1 MDQKRLLAGN
11 VNTILL
17 FNEGINY
24 MIKSPAA
31 LTKIIILVLG
41 IYLFSQV
48 TTIYLPLI
56 LAIIIAFILNP
67 FVNALAAATFGSGKY
82 HLPRSLSILLVFLCA
97 GLLLTL
103 VTTFI
108 LFPFINE
115 FNKFVVD
122 LPKLVTKIQELTLLI
137 QQHANSEQIPDNIRQ
152 IIGNGLSAAASYAVG
167 LTRNAF
173 NTIFSFATQIIE
185 LIIVPVLAYYFLKD
199 WRSLKEG
206 VVALCPASMR
216 LQIITIIEEMAGV
229 VSSYIRGQVLI
240 SVIIGFL
247 VFCGMYFLQ
256 VDYPLVLGLLATLTE
271 AIPIIGPI
279 IGSIPALLL
288 ASLVSPILAAKVA
301 AFYIIIHQVENNIIV
316 PNIMGHTID
325 LHPTLII
332 LSLLIGGQF
341 YGISGMILAV
351 PVAALL
357 KVLLRHLWYLD
368 DNKKIGE

>member
-1 MDQKRLLAGN
+1 
-11 VNTILL
+11 
-17 FNEGINY
+17 
-24 MIKSPAA
+24 MIKSPAVYI
-31 LTKIIILVLG
+31 KIIILAVS
-41 IYLFSQV
+41 IYLFSQI
-48 TTIYLPLI
+48 TSIYLPLI
-56 LAIIIAFILNP
+56 LAIIVAFILNP
-67 FVNALAAATFGSGKY
+67 VVNAIAAIPFGTGRN
-82 HLPRSLSILLVFLCA
+82 HLPRGIAILLAFLLT

-103 VTTFI
+103 ITTFV
-108 LFPFINE
+108 LVPFINE

-122 LPKLVTKIQELTLLI
+122 LPKLIIKIQELILLI
-137 QQHANSEQIPDNIRQ
+137 QQRANSADIPDNIRQ
-152 IIGNGLSAAASYAVG
+152 IIGSGLSGTASYAIG

-185 LIIVPVLAYYFLKD
+185 LIVVPVLTYYFLKD
-199 WRSLKEG
+199 WRSLKES
-206 VVALCPASMR
+206 VVRLCPVAYR
-216 LQIITIIEEMAGV
+216 PQVITVIEEMAGV
-229 VSSYIRGQVLI
+229 VSNYIRGQVLI

-247 VFCGMYFLQ
+247 VFCGMYILK

-288 ASLVSPILAAKVA
+288 ASLVSPVLAFKVA
-301 AFYIIIHQVENNIIV
+301 VFYIIIHQIENNIIV

-368 DNKKIGE
+368 DD

>member
-1 MDQKRLLAGN
+1 
-11 VNTILL
+11 
-17 FNEGINY
+17 

-31 LTKIIILVLG
+31 IIKIIILALG
-41 IYLFSQV
+41 IYFSSQV
-48 TTIYLPLI
+48 TAIYLPLI
-56 LAIIIAFILNP
+56 LAIIVAFILNP
-67 FVNALAAATFGSGKY
+67 FVNALVAIPFSAGKY
-82 HLPRSLSILLVFLCA
+82 HLPRGLAIVLIFFFT

-108 LFPFINE
+108 LVPFIDE

-137 QQHANSEQIPDNIRQ
+137 QQHANSAQIPDNIRQ
-152 IIGNGLSAAASYAVG
+152 IIGNGLSGAASYAVG

-173 NTIFSFATQIIE
+173 NTLFSFATQIIE

-199 WRSLKEG
+199 WRSLKDG
-206 VVALCPASMR
+206 VIALCPVSMR
-216 LQIITIIEEMAGV
+216 QQVITIIEEMAGV

-288 ASLVSPILAAKVA
+288 ASLVSPLLAAKVA
-301 AFYIIIHQVENNIIV
+301 AFYILIHQVENNIIV

-357 KVLLRHLWYLD
+357 KVLLRHLWYLND
-368 DNKKIGE
+368 DKEDR

>member
-1 MDQKRLLAGN
+1 
-11 VNTILL
+11 
-17 FNEGINY
+17 
-24 MIKSPAA
+24 MIKSPAV
-31 LTKIIILVLG
+31 LIKPIILVLA
-41 IYLFSQV
+41 IYFFSQI
-48 TTIYLPLI
+48 TAIYLPLI
-56 LAIIIAFILNP
+56 LAIIISFILNP
-67 FVNALAAATFGSGKY
+67 FVNAVTAIPFGTGKY
-82 HLPRSLSILLVFLCA
+82 HLPRGLAILIVFLIS

-103 VTTFI
+103 ITTFI

-115 FNKFVVD
+115 FNKFVID
-122 LPKLVTKIQELTLLI
+122 LPKLLSKIQELTVLI
-137 QQHANSEQIPDNIRQ
+137 QYHANSAQIPDNIRQ
-152 IIGNGLSAAASYAVG
+152 IISNGLSGAAAYAVT

-173 NTIFSFATQIIE
+173 NTLFSFATQIIE

-206 VVALCPASMR
+206 IIMLCPAALR
-216 LQIITIIEEMAGV
+216 RQITTVIEEMAGV

-288 ASLVSPILAAKVA
+288 ASLVSPVLAVKVA
-301 AFYIIIHQVENNIIV
+301 AVYIIIHQIENNIIV
-316 PNIMGHTID
+316 PNVMGHTIA

-357 KVLLRHLWYLD
+357 KVLLRHLWYFD
-368 DNKKIGE
+368 DKKDG

>member
-1 MDQKRLLAGN
+1 
-11 VNTILL
+11 
-17 FNEGINY
+17 
-24 MIKSPAA
+24 MIKSPAV
-31 LTKIIILVLG
+31 LIKIIILALS
-41 IYLFSQV
+41 IYFLSQV
-48 TTIYLPLI
+48 TAIYLPLI
-56 LAIIIAFILNP
+56 LAIIVAFILNP
-67 FVNALAAATFGSGKY
+67 FVNALVAVSFGAGRY
-82 HLPRSLSILLVFLCA
+82 HLPRGLAIILIFFIS

-108 LFPFINE
+108 LVPFINE

-122 LPKLVTKIQELTLLI
+122 LPKLVTKIQELILLI
-137 QQHANSEQIPDNIRQ
+137 QQHANSAQIPDNIRQ
-152 IIGNGLSAAASYAVG
+152 IIGNGLSGAASYAAG
-167 LTRNAF
+167 LARNAF
-173 NTIFSFATQIIE
+173 NTLLSFATQIIE

-206 VVALCPASMR
+206 AIMLCPVPMR
-216 LQIITIIEEMAGV
+216 QKAMTIIEEMAGV
-229 VSSYIRGQVLI
+229 VSSYIRGQILI
-240 SVIIGFL
+240 SAIIGFL

-256 VDYPLVLGLLATLTE
+256 VEYPLVLGLLATLTE

-288 ASLVSPILAAKVA
+288 ASLVSPVLVVKVA
-301 AFYIIIHQVENNIIV
+301 VFYILIHQIENNIIV

-357 KVLLRHLWYLD
+357 KVLLRHLWYLND
-368 DNKKIGE
+368 DKEDR

>member
-1 MDQKRLLAGN
+1 
-11 VNTILL
+11 
-17 FNEGINY
+17 
-24 MIKSPAA
+24 
-31 LTKIIILVLG
+31 
-41 IYLFSQV
+41 
-48 TTIYLPLI
+48 
-56 LAIIIAFILNP
+56 
-67 FVNALAAATFGSGKY
+67 
-82 HLPRSLSILLVFLCA
+82 
-97 GLLLTL
+97 LLTL
-103 VTTFI
+103 ITTFV
-108 LFPFINE
+108 LVPFINE

-122 LPKLVTKIQELTLLI
+122 LPKLIIKIQELILLI
-137 QQHANSEQIPDNIRQ
+137 QQRANSADIPDNIRQ
-152 IIGNGLSAAASYAVG
+152 IIGSGLSGTASYAIG

-185 LIIVPVLAYYFLKD
+185 LIVVPVLTYYFLKD
-199 WRSLKEG
+199 WRSLKES
-206 VVALCPASMR
+206 VVRLCPVAYR
-216 LQIITIIEEMAGV
+216 PQVITVIEEMAGV
-229 VSSYIRGQVLI
+229 VSNYIRGQVLI

-247 VFCGMYFLQ
+247 VFCGMYILK

-288 ASLVSPILAAKVA
+288 ASLVSPVLAFKVA
-301 AFYIIIHQVENNIIV
+301 VFYIIIHQIENNIIV

-368 DNKKIGE
+368 DIRKPD